1 MLFCFL
7 RLIFFFRGSIS
18 MFYKFWGCFF
28 SISEYCNPIKL
39 ICDKLVPFLH
49 VLLKFLNVLVQ
60 FQLADLYLGLIKIHL
75 SFRNLNLRIKE
86 GLMIQIEDIFTAKCT
101 FLLITGCCVSLLFF
115 HKIRSELHIFQYI
128 YQLPVLYNQD
138 VKIILESLL
147 IKLQAFNTDIFLW
160 ILRSFY
166 EGLFWR
172 TSANGYF

>member
-138 VKIILESLL
+138 VKIILVYFWHKRSSHQRCSIRKAVLKNFAILTGKHLCWSL
-147 IKLQAFNTDIFLW
+147 F
-160 ILRSFY
+160 
-166 EGLFWR
+166 
-172 TSANGYF
+172 